1 MIKGKNISF
10 PVILDGGL
18 SNVLESMGFD
28 LDHKLWSARLIKSN
42 PEAIIKAHLSYLE
55 AGATCITSSG
65 YQASIQGYMDL
76 GENREDAIQLLLD
89 SVSLAVKAK
98 KQFLNSTGLKRKIYI
113 AASLGPYGAY
123 LANGAEY
130 TGEYAVSAER
140 LIKFHMERFHILEAS
155 EADFLACETIPSM
168 MEVEVLSELLLS
180 SAKPSWVSF
189 SCKDET
195 HLNDGHKIQDAAK
208 ILSDHPTVFAIGV
221 NCTAP
226 KYINKIIETLKAE
239 APDKRIIVYP
249 NSGEVYH
256 AKSRSWIG
264 VSDPA
269 LFQKMAEEWLENGAD
284 IIGGCCRIGPDHIL
298 KIKDLKQ

>member
-18 SNVLESMGFD
+18 SNVLESMGCD

-42 PEAIIKAHLSYLE
+42 PEAIIKAHLCYLE
-55 AGATCITSSG
+55 AGATCITTSG
-65 YQASIQGYMDL
+65 YQASVQGFMDM
-76 GENREDAIQLLLD
+76 GATREQARQLMLDA
-89 SVSLAVKAK
+89 VSLAVTAR
-98 KQFLNSTGLKRKIYI
+98 KQFLNSTGLKRSIYI

-130 TGEYAVSAER
+130 TGDYKVSAAQ
-140 LIKFHMERFHILEAS
+140 LIKFHKERLDILETS
-155 EADFLACETIPSM
+155 KADFLAFETIPSL
-168 MEVEVLSELLLS
+168 MEVEVLSELLRN

-189 SCKDET
+189 SCKDGA
-195 HLNDGHKIQDAAK
+195 HLNDGHKIHDAVK
-208 ILSDHPTVFAIGV
+208 ILADHSTVFAIGV

-226 KYINKIIETLKAE
+226 KYINQIIEVLKNE
-239 APDKRIIVYP
+239 APDKKIVVYP

-264 VSDPA
+264 VADPV
-269 LFQKMAEEWLENGAD
+269 LFGEMAEEWLANGAD

-298 KIKDLKQ
+298 KIKDLK

>member
-18 SNVLESMGFD
+18 SNVLESMGCD

-42 PEAIIKAHLSYLE
+42 PEAIIKAHVSYLE
-55 AGATCITSSG
+55 AGATCITTSG
-65 YQASIQGYMDL
+65 YQASVQGFMDM
-76 GENREDAIQLLLD
+76 GATREQARQLLLD
-89 SVSLAVKAK
+89 AVSLAVTAR
-98 KQFLNSTGLKRKIYI
+98 KQFLNSTGLKRSIYI

-130 TGEYAVSAER
+130 TGDYKVSAPQLITFHKER
-140 LIKFHMERFHILEAS
+140 LDILETS
-155 EADFLACETIPSM
+155 KADFLAFETIPSLL
-168 MEVEVLSELLLS
+168 EVEVLSELLGN

-189 SCKDET
+189 SCKDGA
-195 HLNDGHKIQDAAK
+195 HLNDGHKIHDAVK
-208 ILSDHPTVFAIGV
+208 ILADHSTVFAIGV

-226 KYINKIIETLKAE
+226 KYINQIIEVLKNE
-239 APDKRIIVYP
+239 APDKRIVVYP

-264 VSDPA
+264 VADPV
-269 LFQKMAEEWLENGAD
+269 LFGKMAEEWLANGAD

-298 KIKDLKQ
+298 KIKDLK

>member
-1 MIKGKNISF
+1 MIKEKNISF

-18 SNVLESMGFD
+18 SNVLESMGCD

-42 PEAIIKAHLSYLE
+42 PEAIIKAHVSYLE
-55 AGATCITSSG
+55 AGATCITTSG
-65 YQASIQGYMDL
+65 YQASVQGFMDM
-76 GENREDAIQLLLD
+76 GATREQARQLLLD
-89 SVSLAVKAK
+89 AVSLAITAR
-98 KQFLNSTGLKRKIYI
+98 KQFLNSTGLKRSIYI

-130 TGEYAVSAER
+130 TGDYKVSAPQLITFHKER
-140 LIKFHMERFHILEAS
+140 LDILETS
-155 EADFLACETIPSM
+155 KADFLAFETIPSLL
-168 MEVEVLSELLLS
+168 EVEVLSELLRN

-189 SCKDET
+189 SCKDGA
-195 HLNDGHKIQDAAK
+195 HLNDGHKIHDAVK
-208 ILSDHPTVFAIGV
+208 ILADHSTVFAIGV

-226 KYINKIIETLKAE
+226 KYINQIIEVLKNE
-239 APDKRIIVYP
+239 APDKRIVVYP

-264 VSDPA
+264 VADPV
-269 LFQKMAEEWLENGAD
+269 LFGKMAEEWLTKGAD

-298 KIKDLKQ
+298 KIKDLK